1 MKVSIHFIPNQ
12 QEENAI
18 LNLHEDNK
26 QIEEIKAYLERN
38 GIMNHT
44 IVVTHEGKM
53 VYISSEII
61 FAIEA
66 EKNIRLI
73 YTQEETYH
81 SRHKLYELENLLPR
95 NFVRVSKSA
104 ILNTAKVRLYRPLPN
119 GLMAADMVN
128 GTTVYISRKYL
139 QNLLNRIQ

>member
-1 MKVSIHFIPNQ
+1 MKVSIQFIPSH

-18 LNLHEDNK
+18 LNLHGDNE
-26 QIEEIKAYLERN
+26 QIEEMKTYLERN

-44 IVVTHEGKM
+44 IIVTHEGKM

-104 ILNTAKVRLYRPLPN
+104 ILNTDKVRMYRPLPN
-119 GLMAADMVN
+119 GLMAADMAN
-128 GTTVYISRKYL
+128 DTTVYISRKYL

>member
-1 MKVSIHFIPNQ
+1 MKVSIHFIPNH

-18 LNLHEDNK
+18 LNLHGDNE
-26 QIEEIKAYLERN
+26 QIEEMKTYLERN

-53 VYISSEII
+53 VYISSEMI

-81 SRHKLYELENLLPR
+81 SRYKLYELENLLPR

-104 ILNTAKVRLYRPLPN
+104 ILNTDKVRLYRPLPN

-128 GTTVYISRKYL
+128 DTTVYISRKYL
-139 QNLLNRIQ
+139 QNLLSRIQ